1 MKNKPVLIVDS
12 GVGGLTVLFS
22 MQKEIKNCDYIYF
35 ADKRNAPFGNK
46 PASLLRKESINN
58 LKFLVGKYSPQA
70 IIFACNTLTATS
82 IHQARKIFDIP
93 IIGAE
98 PAIKVALQKNKKKV
112 LLLATQNTIKYNRN
126 IQNLLDNGNV
136 IIKPCVNLATLI
148 EQNIDNLDNLRPCIE
163 KTLNPFLGEI
173 DAIVLGCTHYI
184 FLRPIFKKI
193 CPTSV
198 DIIDGNLGIVNQAK
212 KFITRSKTGKI
223 FVYTNQFSEKEILT
237 KAWEILQ
244 KQGGEICAE

>member
-12 GVGGLTVLFS
+12 GVGGLTVLYS
-22 MQKEIKNCDYIYF
+22 LQNQIKSCDYIYF
-35 ADKRNAPFGNK
+35 ADKKNAPFGNK
-46 PASLLRKESINN
+46 PVSLLRKESIDN
-58 LKFLVGKYSPQA
+58 LKFLVDKYCPQA
-70 IIFACNTLTATS
+70 IIFACNTLTATN

-93 IIGAE
+93 VIGAE
-98 PAIKVALQKNKKKV
+98 PAIKVALQKNKKKI
-112 LLLATQNTIKYNRN
+112 LLLATPNTIKYNRN
-126 IQNLLDNGNV
+126 IQNILDNENV

-163 KTLNPFLGEI
+163 KTLNPLLGEI

-184 FLRPIFKKI
+184 FLRPIFKKV

-212 KFITRSKTGKI
+212 KFITSSKTGKI
-223 FVYTNQFSEKEILT
+223 FVYTNQFSEKEILA
-237 KAWEILQ
+237 KAWKILQ
-244 KQGGEICAE
+244 HQGGEICAE